1 MTMKRNDMQRMI
13 IEGVR
18 RLLCGGQPAQE
29 AMGAGST
36 DHLTGVNRSL
46 EPVQTAFS
54 SGTDGRSSGKKRR
67 FFRQRTAVLS
77 AQNARSLGR
86 KFLFPREEIFVPSG
100 GNNIFLGR
108 KPFFPRLDMNCS
120 FPHLAIRTLLVIAMI
135 LGGVLESGAQTTVNS
150 LDVLKSA
157 LNSGGSIVLG
167 KDIGTGG
174 ETLEVTKE
182 VTLDLGNFTLMNDQ
196 GRWATKDATVLHV
209 KGGTLTLKGSG
220 KIYATAGT
228 HTAIGIKISGTGN
241 VIMEGGTVY
250 AGVTTGEAKAIEISG
265 GSLTVN
271 GGTIEGKAT
280 FGGKAR
286 GLVITNSP
294 TIHLKG
300 GTYKASP
307 SGYEHAQAIVS
318 GSELLP
324 YLEVGYGYYKGGNLQ
339 NPSKEL
345 ANYGDITVSISPIT
359 YTVTYDSKGGSFVS
373 AGSYSISSKLS
384 SLPTPTR
391 TGYEFA
397 GWHYDKGLTQHVS
410 LPMPETTQA
419 YPTNTN
425 QITFYAKWLTVPY
438 TIHFDSQGGNK
449 LPDVGVTVETP
460 AFSLNDAAYKPTRN
474 YYDFAGWYDNG
485 SEVTEIKQTT
495 SDRTLY
501 AKWTKKTYTISYDLN
516 GGTPQINGYYPT
528 SYKVDDDYTI
538 SSVVRGDDK
547 FGGWKDT
554 STGEMLVNNK
564 VPSAAPRNLSLIAVW
579 DIAYKITFNTGTSEV
594 TAPGEIKTNVS
605 IPVTLPTLT
614 RNHYTLTGW
623 KDPNNVVYEPNASYQ
638 GDKDVTLTAV
648 WTPDPYTLTFNSQDG
663 SPIASE
669 TVTIETSNL
678 SLTDER
684 HIPYRAYY
692 DFKGW
697 YADAS
702 CTGNPIT
709 SISNAT
715 GDQTLYAKW
724 EAHSYRITY
733 EGNDWTKVEGG
744 NYPESYTVESGP
756 VTIGKAKRNKDQF
769 LYWIDTHTN
778 SKLENEELP
787 TDAPRDLSLKAVW
800 NNHYTLS
807 FNTKDQNVTVSDIGI
822 FASETK
828 TLPSAERNGYIF
840 KGWQLGEYTYQA
852 GDSYQAT
859 ANVTFEAVWEV
870 NPYTIKF
877 IDNGEEVVALQQTY
891 TIESPDV
898 TFFSPSK
905 DYWLFDGW
913 KDENG
918 TIINKI
924 PAGSTGNRVLTASWT
939 AITYVLTYDY
949 GYDNKKETERYT
961 HADRGTADDLKEAS
975 RNGYRFLGWFANG
988 ATDRLTMRPVD
999 KSVKAATV
1007 PITITAHWELQTYP
1021 VTFYLNDGTNAA
1033 LSEQTYRYSVEA
1045 GIPAAQMPGKN
1056 EAKRTGYTFASWNT
1070 KEDGTGTTVTE
1081 VSAGTEE
1088 LKFYAQWEPNSYDI
1102 TYNWNGG
1109 EILSAAPKSFVYN
1122 VGVTLPKKEEMHKDH
1137 YEFAGWTRE
1146 ESSTNYVTQIE
1157 ASQYAEEQ
1165 TFYAQW
1171 TPATYTIQFNTNTET
1186 TVADLNYLY
1195 GSEVAL
1201 KKSYRNG
1208 YTFGGWY
1215 FDSALTNPVGDKV
1228 TSETIKDYSPRA
1240 ITFYAK
1246 WNPIQYKITYDIYGG
1261 KILSGKVDS
1270 YRTGEEVMLPMDV
1283 KRDGFSF
1290 AGWYADDLLTK
1301 LVTKIEAGDYGDKNF
1316 YATWSRG
1323 FSVILS
1329 QPKEGVI
1336 SVKQGDQVIASGTP
1350 LAKGTELTISAT
1362 PTTSG
1367 YVLKQL
1373 VINGQAFTTSPQK
1386 VTMGEA
1392 NLIISAEFVASTK
1405 PTVSAPTIT
1414 TDPDREKVDAE
1425 TLVKVTL
1432 AKTDA
1437 ASTLYYSLN
1446 TQEERPYSVPFVVDG
1461 GVGDTVTI
1469 RAIARRSGYTDGIA
1483 TRKIVFDG
1491 RLHLTFDLPAGV
1503 TATAP
1508 DGGAVVDAIVKGG
1521 TFEFKLQVDKSY
1533 FASTDSLQV
1542 MANDSLIKPGSSGV
1556 YRLYDQKGDVKVVV
1570 KGLKAHTCVVTLL
1583 QTEHGQIAFAEGD
1596 EESSRT
1602 INYGTELTLQATA
1615 DEDYKFSKWSTG
1627 SQQNPLKLTVVS
1639 DTTLSATFVND
1650 YKAYQITLPEV
1661 EGVTAKPF
1669 TGYSTEVKRDG
1680 TFKFYLVI
1688 ANGYHEEQLVVRAD
1702 GEELVKNK
1710 GGYALYHIT
1719 KNIRISV
1726 EGIARDAFALTLPPN
1741 VQAWKLATMEE
1752 AAKASLF
1759 AETTLLLQAMAPE
1772 GQRFLKWTDGSMEN
1786 PRTATALDAKQLYP
1800 LFTTLSEIPTAKV
1813 SLEQTAGAGITGATS
1828 NLDVA
1833 NLGDQLSVKVVV
1845 LPAYSQSEV
1854 RLLANG
1860 QSVEPQ
1866 ARLRAASEA
1875 KSYYYQVP
1883 VAQADVKLKVEGL
1896 RLNQYQLTVA
1906 ESTGGRVEGVPSG
1919 KVTHGDTVSLTA
1931 KAAEGMTFVRWW
1943 DGNTLN
1949 PYPYPVTGDQTIRAY
1964 FVGESSPVDNESV
1977 TAEEVR
1983 VCSPTTGGLWVE
1995 LPVPQDIWLWDS
2007 SGRLLLHRF
2016 ESGTVRLTVPAGIY
2030 LLQCGMQ
2037 PAFKVV
2043 VR

>member
-1 MTMKRNDMQRMI
+1 MTMKRNDMKRMI
-13 IEGVR
+13 ITGVR
-18 RLLCGGQPAQE
+18 RLLFGGQPAQQ
-29 AMGAGST
+29 AMGAGSN
-36 DHLTGVNRSL
+36 DPLTGDKRTV
-46 EPVQTAFS
+46 EPAQTAFP
-54 SGTDGRSSGKKRR
+54 SGRDGRSSGKKRL
-67 FFRQRTAVLS
+67 FFQQKTAVLW
-77 AQNARSLGR
+77 AKNACSLGR

-100 GNNIFLGR
+100 GNNF
-108 KPFFPRLDMNCS
+108 S
-120 FPHLAIRTLLVIAMI
+120 FPHLALRFLLVIAMI
-135 LGGVLESGAQTTVNS
+135 LGGVLESGAATQVNTAAQLKDALGKSWGKDNAKLVEGNTV
-150 LDVLKSA
+150 VLNNDISGKSW
-157 LNSGGSIVLG
+157 NIEVSGGPIVLDLDGHTISNNFYALFVIKSGAEITIKNGTMTTSG
-167 KDIGTGG
+167 KPVIR
-174 ETLEVTKE
+174 
-182 VTLDLGNFTLMNDQ
+182 FT
-196 GRWATKDATVLHV
+196 
-209 KGGTLTLKGSG
+209 GGTLKLQDVNFLNLLNNTISYEAGSGSWLDCLSEGYGYFLNDKLQTNPENELGNKSTLSVSKISYTLK
-220 KIYATAGT
+220 YNT
-228 HTAIGIKISGTGN
+228 
-241 VIMEGGTVY
+241 
-250 AGVTTGEAKAIEISG
+250 
-265 GSLTVN
+265 N
-271 GGTIEGKAT
+271 GGTYVSDQSYNIG
-280 FGGKAR
+280 
-286 GLVITNSP
+286 SP
-294 TIHLKG
+294 
-300 GTYKASP
+300 
-307 SGYEHAQAIVS
+307 
-318 GSELLP
+318 
-324 YLEVGYGYYKGGNLQ
+324 
-339 NPSKEL
+339 
-345 ANYGDITVSISPIT
+345 
-359 YTVTYDSKGGSFVS
+359 
-373 AGSYSISSKLS
+373 LS
-384 SLPTPTR
+384 SLAAAPSRP
-391 TGYEFA
+391 GYKFD
-397 GWHYDKGLTQHVS
+397 GWFFDENKAATDVNNDAFYPNNS
-410 LPMPETTQA
+410 ETV
-419 YPTNTN
+419 NV
-425 QITFYAKWLTVPY
+425 YAKWSLVPY
-438 TIHFDSQGGNK
+438 TIHFDSQEGST
-449 LPDVGVTVETP
+449 LADVGVNVETK
-460 AFSLNDAAYKPTRN
+460 AFSLKTDSYIPKRE
-474 YYDFAGWYDNG
+474 YYDFAGWYDNAACTG

-495 SDRTLY
+495 SNRTLY
-501 AKWTKKTYTISYDLN
+501 AKWTKKTYTISYNEN
-516 GGTPQINGYYPT
+516 GGTRKTDGNYPT
-528 SYKVDDDYTI
+528 TYQVDDDYTI
-538 SSVVRGDDK
+538 SPVVRGNDM
-547 FGGWKDT
+547 FGGWKDEDK
-554 STGEMLVNNK
+554 GEMLVNNK
-564 VPSAAPRNLSLIAVW
+564 VPSTAPRNLSLIAVW
-579 DIAYKITFNTGTSEV
+579 DVAYKITFNTGTSEV
-594 TAPGEIKTNVS
+594 TAPRDIDTYVS
-605 IPVTLPTLT
+605 TPVTLPTLT
-614 RNHYTLTGW
+614 RTYYSLTGW
-623 KDPNNVVYEPNASYQ
+623 KDPNNVVYTPGASYQ

-648 WTPDPYTLTFNSQDG
+648 WTPEEYTLSFNSQDG
-663 SPIASE
+663 SDIASE
-669 TVTIETSNL
+669 KVTIETLNL

-697 YADAS
+697 YADAA
-702 CTGNPIT
+702 CTGNVIT
-709 SISNAT
+709 SISKAT
-715 GDQTLYAKW
+715 GHQTLYAKW
-724 EAHSYRITY
+724 EAHAYTIVY
-733 EGNDWTKVEGG
+733 EGDDWTKVTGG
-744 NYPESYTVESGP
+744 NYPQNYTVESGD
-756 VTIGKAKRNKDQF
+756 VTIGKAQRNQDQF
-769 LYWIDTHTN
+769 LYWIDTKTN
-778 SKLENEELP
+778 SKLENEKLP
-787 TDAPRDLSLKAVW
+787 TDTPRDLSLKAVW

-807 FNTKDQNVTVSDIGI
+807 FNTKDQNVTVPNIGI
-822 FASETK
+822 FASETA
-828 TLPSAERNGYIF
+828 TLPSATRKGYEF
-840 KGWQLGEYTYQA
+840 KGWRLGDNCYQA
-852 GDSYQAT
+852 GYGYQAT
-859 ANVTFEAVWEV
+859 ANVTFEAVWEAIT
-870 NPYTIKF
+870 YTIKF
-877 IDNGEEVVALQQTY
+877 INNGAEVVELQQTY

-898 TFFSPSK
+898 TFSSRSK

-918 TIINKI
+918 TIIKKI
-924 PAGSTGNRVLTASWT
+924 PTGSTGHRTLTASWT

-961 HADRGTADDLKEAS
+961 YADRGTAENLKEAS
-975 RNGYRFLGWFANG
+975 RTGYRFLGWFAAG
-988 ATDRLTMRPVD
+988 ATTPISVRPVD
-999 KSVKAATV
+999 RLVKKKEV

-1021 VTFYLNDGTNAA
+1021 VTFYLNDGTEAA

-1045 GIPAAQMPGKN
+1045 GIRAADMPGQN
-1056 EAKRTGYTFASWNT
+1056 EAKWIGYTFASWNT
-1070 KEDGTGTTVTE
+1070 KKDGTGTTVTE
-1081 VSAGTEE
+1081 VSAGTDT
-1088 LKFYAQWEPNSYDI
+1088 LRFYAQWKPNEYNI

-1122 VGVTLPKKEEMHKDH
+1122 VGVTLPKKEEMRKDH
-1137 YEFAGWTRE
+1137 YDFAGWTRE
-1146 ESSTNYVTQIE
+1146 VSSTNYVEQIE
-1157 ASQYAEEQ
+1157 ANQYAEVQ

-1171 TPATYTIQFNTNTET
+1171 APANYTIQFNANGGTD
-1186 TVADLNYLY
+1186 VAELSYRY
-1195 GSEVAL
+1195 ESEATL

-1215 FDSALTNPVGDKV
+1215 FDSALTDPVGDKV
-1228 TSETIKDYSPRA
+1228 TSSTIKDNSPRA

-1246 WNPIQYKITYDIYGG
+1246 WNPIQYKITYDTYEG
-1261 KILSGKVDS
+1261 KILSGKVES
-1270 YRTGEEVMLPMDV
+1270 YLTGEAVTLPTAV

-1301 LVTKIEAGDYGDKNF
+1301 LVTKIEAGDYGDKTF

-1350 LAKGTELTISAT
+1350 LSKGTELTISAT

-1446 TQEERPYSVPFVVDG
+1446 TQEARPYSAPFVVDG

-1469 RAIARRSGYTDGIA
+1469 RAIARREGYTDGIT

-1542 MANDSLIKPGSSGV
+1542 MANDSLITPGSSGV

-1570 KGLKAHTCVVTLL
+1570 KGLKAYTCVVTLL
-1583 QTEHGQIAFAEGD
+1583 QTEHGQIAFAEGE

-1602 INYGTELTLQATA
+1602 IAYGTELTLQATA
-1615 DEDYKFSKWSTG
+1615 DEDYKFSKWRTG

-1639 DTTLSATFVND
+1639 DTTLSATFVHD

-1726 EGIARDAFALTLPPN
+1726 EGIARDAFALTLPLN

-1752 AAKASLF
+1752 AAKASLY

-1772 GQRFLKWTDGSMEN
+1772 GQRFLKWTDGSTEN

-1813 SLEQTAGAGITGATS
+1813 TLEQTAGAGITGATS

-1896 RLNQYQLTVA
+1896 RLNQYQLTIA

-2030 LLQCGMQ
+2030 LLQCGMR

-2043 VR
+2043 VRQ

>member
-1 MTMKRNDMQRMI
+1 MTIKRNDMKRMI
-13 IEGVR
+13 IDVVR
-18 RLLCGGQPAQE
+18 RLAGGKLAQQ
-29 AMGAGST
+29 ATQTRMSAAGH
-36 DHLTGVNRSL
+36 DV
-46 EPVQTAFS
+46 
-54 SGTDGRSSGKKRR
+54 
-67 FFRQRTAVLS
+67 
-77 AQNARSLGR
+77 ARSEVSLCQRKGTLVPTIGNRFAIGLAPFCHRLGTV
-86 KFLFPREEIFVPSG
+86 LPSAWHG
-100 GNNIFLGR
+100 FTTALARLCHRLGTA
-108 KPFFPRLDMNCS
+108 S
-120 FPHLAIRTLLVIAMI
+120 FSPHLALRSLLVIAMI
-135 LGGVLESGAQTTVNS
+135 LGS
-150 LDVLKSA
+150 VLKSGA
-157 LNSGGSIVLG
+157 ADDKTINTAQDLKDYFGGAADIDPSTGIVSLN
-167 KDIGTGG
+167 KDFST
-174 ETLEVTKE
+174 
-182 VTLDLGNFTLMNDQ
+182 
-196 GRWATKDATVLHV
+196 
-209 KGGTLTLKGSG
+209 
-220 KIYATAGT
+220 
-228 HTAIGIKISGTGN
+228 N
-241 VIMEGGTVY
+241 VIDWFTGTNPSKLIIK
-250 AGVTTGEAKAIEISG
+250 GKNITLQLNRKKITGYSPFRFEIASG
-265 GSLTVN
+265 GSLTIKNGRITTSVNPVITVLSGGCLIMEDLSLYNATNKVIKTNSSSLLNHLGKGYGYFFNDNLQTNPGTELGNAGTLSVSKISYTLKYNTN
-271 GGTIEGKAT
+271 GGTSVSDQSYDIESPLSSLAAAPSRPGYKFEGWYFDAT
-280 FGGKAR
+280 FTKAAIDVKDAAFYPNNSETVNLYAKWTPASYTIQFNSQGGSPIADESYTIETSVTLKNGSNYVDRYVPVYAYRTFQGWYTAGSDAEVTTVGPGRTGDLTLYAR
-286 GLVITNSP
+286 WQKKTYTVKYDYN
-294 TIHLKG
+294 G
-300 GTYKASP
+300 GA
-307 SGYEHAQAIVS
+307 AVA
-318 GSELLP
+318 
-324 YLEVGYGYYKGGNLQ
+324 GGNYPETYQ
-339 NPSKEL
+339 V
-345 ANYGDITVSISPIT
+345 GDDITIGTATHETNRFGGWKDRTLQKVLENNKLPSSEPSDLDLVVIWDAPYTITFETGFSDVVAPSPIT
-359 YTVTYDSKGGSFVS
+359 TFVSEPKELPSVSRKGYTFKRWKDAEGNTHEGGKVYNGDADVTLTAEWEIVTYSVTFMAEGIEGYPQKIDFTIESVVTDFPQPNRKGYIFQGWYNGTEKVSSIPKGTSTDISLTAKWTQISYNLTYKYNLGGLADQSDSYTVDTYT
-373 AGSYSISSKLS
+373 S
-384 SLPTPTR
+384 SLP
-391 TGYEFA
+391 
-397 GWHYDKGLTQHVS
+397 
-410 LPMPETTQA
+410 
-419 YPTNTN
+419 
-425 QITFYAKWLTVPY
+425 
-438 TIHFDSQGGNK
+438 
-449 LPDVGVTVETP
+449 DVEER
-460 AFSLNDAAYKPTRN
+460 AD
-474 YYDFAGWYDNG
+474 YDFAGWYMNG
-485 SEVTEIKQTT
+485 VKQDVVPFDWETKQTPIAF
-495 SDRTLY
+495 TLE
-501 AKWTKKTYTISYDLN
+501 AKWTVIPYAVKFDLN
-516 GGTPQINGYYPT
+516 YEGGGMLEGDQYTYNAEQGMENLPDKTVATRTGY
-528 SYKVDDDYTI
+528 
-538 SSVVRGDDK
+538 
-547 FGGWKDT
+547 
-554 STGEMLVNNK
+554 ML
-564 VPSAAPRNLSLIAVW
+564 
-579 DIAYKITFNTGTSEV
+579 
-594 TAPGEIKTNVS
+594 
-605 IPVTLPTLT
+605 
-614 RNHYTLTGW
+614 
-623 KDPNNVVYEPNASYQ
+623 
-638 GDKDVTLTAV
+638 
-648 WTPDPYTLTFNSQDG
+648 
-663 SPIASE
+663 
-669 TVTIETSNL
+669 
-678 SLTDER
+678 
-684 HIPYRAYY
+684 
-692 DFKGW
+692 KGW
-697 YADAS
+697 YENAQG
-702 CTGNPIT
+702 TG
-709 SISNAT
+709 
-715 GDQTLYAKW
+715 
-724 EAHSYRITY
+724 E
-733 EGNDWTKVEGG
+733 
-744 NYPESYTVESGP
+744 P
-756 VTIGKAKRNKDQF
+756 VT
-769 LYWIDTHTN
+769 
-778 SKLENEELP
+778 
-787 TDAPRDLSLKAVW
+787 
-800 NNHYTLS
+800 
-807 FNTKDQNVTVSDIGI
+807 
-822 FASETK
+822 
-828 TLPSAERNGYIF
+828 
-840 KGWQLGEYTYQA
+840 
-852 GDSYQAT
+852 
-859 ANVTFEAVWEV
+859 
-870 NPYTIKF
+870 
-877 IDNGEEVVALQQTY
+877 
-891 TIESPDV
+891 
-898 TFFSPSK
+898 
-905 DYWLFDGW
+905 
-913 KDENG
+913 
-918 TIINKI
+918 KI
-924 PAGSTGNRVLTASWT
+924 PAGTGEKIL
-939 AITYVLTYDY
+939 
-949 GYDNKKETERYT
+949 
-961 HADRGTADDLKEAS
+961 
-975 RNGYRFLGWFANG
+975 
-988 ATDRLTMRPVD
+988 
-999 KSVKAATV
+999 
-1007 PITITAHWELQTYP
+1007 
-1021 VTFYLNDGTNAA
+1021 
-1033 LSEQTYRYSVEA
+1033 
-1045 GIPAAQMPGKN
+1045 
-1056 EAKRTGYTFASWNT
+1056 
-1070 KEDGTGTTVTE
+1070 
-1081 VSAGTEE
+1081 
-1088 LKFYAQWEPNSYDI
+1088 YAQWTPNTYMI
-1102 TYNWNGG
+1102 TYYWNGG
-1109 EILSAAPKSFVYN
+1109 DELSSAPATFVYN
-1122 VGVTLPKKEEMHKDH
+1122 VGATLPTAEEMRKDH
-1137 YEFAGWTRE
+1137 YTFAGWTRE
-1146 ESSTNYVTQIE
+1146 PSSSNYVGRVE
-1157 ASQYAEEQ
+1157 ASCCAESQ

-1171 TPATYTIQFNTNTET
+1171 VPATYTIQFNTNTET

-1228 TSETIKDYSPRA
+1228 TSSTIKDNSPRA
-1240 ITFYAK
+1240 IAFYAK
-1246 WNPIQYKITYDIYGG
+1246 WNPIQYTITYDTYGG
-1261 KILSGKVDS
+1261 TIQSGQVDS
-1270 YRTGEEVMLPMDV
+1270 YHTGEEVTLPTEMH
-1283 KRDGFSF
+1283 RDGFSF
-1290 AGWYADDLLTK
+1290 AGWYADDLLTT
-1301 LVTKIEAGDYGDKNF
+1301 LATKINAGDYGNKTF

-1336 SVKQGDQVIASGTP
+1336 SVKQGDQVIALGTP
-1350 LAKGTELTISAT
+1350 LAKGTELTISAE

-1373 VINGQAFTTSPQK
+1373 VINGQAFTTSPQT

-1437 ASTLYYSLN
+1437 ASTLYYTLN
-1446 TQEERPYSVPFVVDG
+1446 DQQASPYSAPFVVDG

-1469 RAIARRSGYTDGIA
+1469 RAIARREGYNDGIT
-1483 TRKIVFDG
+1483 TRRIVFDG

-1503 TATAP
+1503 TAMAP

-1542 MANDSLIKPGSSGV
+1542 MANDSLITPGSSGV

-1570 KGLKAHTCVVTLL
+1570 KGLKAYTCVVTLL
-1583 QTEHGQIAFAEGD
+1583 QTEHGQIAFAEGE

-1602 INYGTELTLQATA
+1602 IAYGTELTLQATA

-1906 ESTGGRVEGVPSG
+1906 ESTGGRVEGLPSG

-1964 FVGESSPVDNESV
+1964 FVGESSSVDNESV

-2016 ESGTVRLTVPAGIY
+2016 ESGTVRLAVPAGIY
-2030 LLQCGMQ
+2030 LLQCGMR

-2043 VR
+2043 VRQ

>member
-13 IEGVR
+13 IQGVR
-18 RLLCGGQPAQE
+18 RFLCRVQPAQE

-46 EPVQTAFS
+46 EPAQPIFPS
-54 SGTDGRSSGKKRR
+54 ETDCVSPANGQP
-67 FFRQRTAVLS
+67 FFREQTGVLS
-77 AQNARSLGR
+77 ATNRRSVGDELP
-86 KFLFPREEIFVPSG
+86 FSREGICVPSG
-100 GNNIFLGR
+100 GNLCSLGR
-108 KPFFPRLDMNCS
+108 KPLLPRLRTAWRSAFHALANALSLLPQCLSAAS
-120 FPHLAIRTLLVIAMI
+120 FSPHLALRSLLLIALI
-135 LGGVLESGAQTTVNS
+135 LGGVLESGAATTGKGGKVTSIDDFSSVLGKKVKIDPNTNTVTLTDDINLNATLEIATDVVLDLGTHKISYSSYGVKDFLAVKVTSGTVTIKNGTIKGEHTRVGGRGIGLEVNTSDSLFLSSVVIQGIVGSGSVRAARGIQYTKGNLIIVSGTFSGSGGIDNAIYSESNNVIDFFKGSYIDGKDASNLNTKTIEGSITVKQTKYTIKYEFDDGTLDNDLYVKEYTA
-150 LDVLKSA
+150 LDVLNRTVQDLPSLSKDYYDFSNWSY
-157 LNSGGSIVLG
+157 LDETNTKTISNSSELLYPYVQS
-167 KDIGTGG
+167 DTHQ
-174 ETLEVTKE
+174 
-182 VTLDLGNFTLMNDQ
+182 VTL
-196 GRWATKDATVLHV
+196 K
-209 KGGTLTLKGSG
+209 
-220 KIYATAGT
+220 
-228 HTAIGIKISGTGN
+228 
-241 VIMEGGTVY
+241 
-250 AGVTTGEAKAIEISG
+250 AKWNPKNYRIEFNSQG
-265 GSLTVN
+265 GSL
-271 GGTIEGKAT
+271 
-280 FGGKAR
+280 
-286 GLVITNSP
+286 LSP
-294 TIHLKG
+294 L
-300 GTYKASP
+300 
-307 SGYEHAQAIVS
+307 
-318 GSELLP
+318 
-324 YLEVGYGYYKGGNLQ
+324 
-339 NPSKEL
+339 
-345 ANYGDITVSISPIT
+345 D
-359 YTVTYDSKGGSFVS
+359 VTY
-373 AGSYSISSKLS
+373 
-384 SLPTPTR
+384 
-391 TGYEFA
+391 
-397 GWHYDKGLTQHVS
+397 
-410 LPMPETTQA
+410 ETS
-419 YPTNTN
+419 
-425 QITFYAKWLTVPY
+425 
-438 TIHFDSQGGNK
+438 TI
-449 LPDVGVTVETP
+449 
-460 AFSLNDAAYKPTRN
+460 SLNDAAYKPTQN
-474 YYDFAGWYDNG
+474 YYDFGGWYDNADCTG
-485 SEVTEIKQTT
+485 SPVTEIKQTT
-495 SDRTLY
+495 SKRTLY
-501 AKWTKKTYTISYDLN
+501 AKWTPKTYTITYISEDIIISED
-516 GGTPQINGYYPT
+516 TFQINST
-528 SYKVDDDYTI
+528 KNLLSL
-538 SSVVRGDDK
+538 SDK
-547 FGGWKDT
+547 DGAKFVGWKDAVT
-554 STGEMLVNNK
+554 DEKLTALPGDN
-564 VPSAAPRNLSLIAVW
+564 PRNLTLEAIWSYT
-579 DIAYKITFNTGTSEV
+579 YKIKYSTGTSE
-594 TAPGEIKTNVS
+594 TITDNTSHKTTEE
-605 IPVTLPTLT
+605 VTLP
-614 RNHYTLTGW
+614 
-623 KDPNNVVYEPNASYQ
+623 KPQV
-638 GDKDVTLTAV
+638 DKDGYTFSHWIDQKNEKEFRELKIPANTYTKEDKNVTLTAV
-648 WTPDPYTLTFNSQDG
+648 WTPETYELTFHAEGFSGYPTIIEFTVESEEIKDFPQLDKRGYIFQGWSDG
-663 SPIASE
+663 TRI
-669 TVTIETSNL
+669 L
-678 SLTDER
+678 
-684 HIPYRAYY
+684 
-692 DFKGW
+692 
-697 YADAS
+697 
-702 CTGNPIT
+702 T
-709 SISNAT
+709 SIPKGTSANISLMA
-715 GDQTLYAKW
+715 QW
-724 EAHSYRITY
+724 EQIKYNLVY
-733 EGNDWTKVEGG
+733 EDKKGFVGQSD
-744 NYPESYTVESGP
+744 SYTVETYASISLP
-756 VTIGKAKRNKDQF
+756 VVAERKDYDFEGWFMNGVKQDVVPF
-769 LYWIDTHTN
+769 DW
-778 SKLENEELP
+778 
-787 TDAPRDLSLKAVW
+787 
-800 NNHYTLS
+800 
-807 FNTKDQNVTVSDIGI
+807 
-822 FASETK
+822 ETK
-828 TLPSAERNGYIF
+828 QTPITFTLQATWTVIPYTVKFDLNYPG
-840 KGWQLGEYTYQA
+840 GGMLPGDQYTYNA
-852 GDSYQAT
+852 EKGMDNLPDKTVAT
-859 ANVTFEAVWEV
+859 
-870 NPYTIKF
+870 
-877 IDNGEEVVALQQTY
+877 
-891 TIESPDV
+891 
-898 TFFSPSK
+898 
-905 DYWLFDGW
+905 
-913 KDENG
+913 
-918 TIINKI
+918 
-924 PAGSTGNRVLTASWT
+924 
-939 AITYVLTYDY
+939 
-949 GYDNKKETERYT
+949 
-961 HADRGTADDLKEAS
+961 
-975 RNGYRFLGWFANG
+975 
-988 ATDRLTMRPVD
+988 
-999 KSVKAATV
+999 
-1007 PITITAHWELQTYP
+1007 
-1021 VTFYLNDGTNAA
+1021 
-1033 LSEQTYRYSVEA
+1033 
-1045 GIPAAQMPGKN
+1045 
-1056 EAKRTGYTFASWNT
+1056 RTGYTLKDWY
-1070 KEDGTGTTVTE
+1070 DDPQGTGE
-1081 VSAGTEE
+1081 PVSKIAAGTGEKK
-1088 LKFYAQWEPNSYDI
+1088 LYAQWTPNTYNI
-1102 TYNWNGG
+1102 TYNCNGG
-1109 EILSAAPKSFVYN
+1109 EILSDAPSKFVYN
-1122 VGVTLPKKEEMHKDH
+1122 EGVTLPKKEEMHKDH
-1137 YEFAGWTRE
+1137 YDFAGWTRDLT
-1146 ESSTNYVTQIE
+1146 STNYVAQIE
-1157 ASQYAEEQ
+1157 ANQYAEHQ

-1171 TPATYTIQFNTNTET
+1171 TPATYTIQFNANDGTA
-1186 TVADLNYLY
+1186 VAELSYRY
-1195 GSEVAL
+1195 ESEAAL

-1215 FDSALTNPVGDKV
+1215 FDSALTDPVGDKV
-1228 TSETIKDYSPRA
+1228 TSSTIKDNSPRA

-1246 WNPIQYKITYDIYGG
+1246 WNPIQYTITYDTYGG
-1261 KILSGKVDS
+1261 TIQSGQVDS

-1290 AGWYADDLLTK
+1290 AGWYADDLLTH
-1301 LVTKIEAGDYGDKNF
+1301 LATKIEADDYGNKTF

-1350 LAKGTELTISAT
+1350 LSKGTELTISAT

-1437 ASTLYYSLN
+1437 ASTLYYALN
-1446 TQEERPYSVPFVVDG
+1446 NQQASPYSAPFVVDG

-1469 RAIARRSGYTDGIA
+1469 RAIARREGYNDGIT
-1483 TRKIVFDG
+1483 TRRIVFDG

-1508 DGGAVVDAIVKGG
+1508 DGGTVVDAIVKGG

-1542 MANDSLIKPGSSGV
+1542 MANDSLITPGSSGV

-1570 KGLKAHTCVVTLL
+1570 KGLKAYTCVVTLL
-1583 QTEHGQIAFAEGD
+1583 QTEHGQIAFAEGE

-1602 INYGTELTLQATA
+1602 IAYGTELTLQATA

-1639 DTTLSATFVND
+1639 DTTLSATFVHD

-1752 AAKASLF
+1752 AAKASLY

-1772 GQRFLKWTDGSMEN
+1772 GQRFLKWTDGSTEN

-2030 LLQCGMQ
+2030 LLQCGMR

-2043 VR
+2043 VRQ